1 MNEQELEN
9 WRKAGQIA
17 KEVSDYAKNLI
28 QDGVSLLK
36 IADLIELKISELGGK
51 PAFPV
56 NLSINETAAHYS
68 PFSNDPTIAEGLI
81 KVDFG
86 VEYNGCLSDTAFSI
100 DLTAEKEY
108 SELIKSTELALEE
121 ALKTIKP
128 GVSVSEVGKAIE
140 EKIKEHGFRPVKNL
154 SGHEMKKWN
163 LHAGL
168 TIPNYNSKVPS
179 KLKEGMVL
187 AIEPFA
193 TTGKGMV
200 KDGNPSGIY
209 RMISR
214 KAISNE
220 DTKKI
225 IDYIEKNY
233 STLPFTSRWLVDVFG
248 DNVISHLNM
257 LERLGMLHQFA
268 QLKEISDQP
277 VAQAEHT
284 IVITAEGC
292 EILTN

>member
-1 MNEQELEN
+1 MDEQELEN

-17 KEVSDYAKNLI
+17 KEVSDYAKTLI
-28 QDGVSLLK
+28 QEGMSLLK

-56 NLSINETAAHYS
+56 NLSINEIAAHYS
-68 PFSNDPTIAEGLI
+68 PFSNDPSITEGLI
-81 KVDFG
+81 KIDLG
-86 VEYNGCLSDTAFSI
+86 VEYNGCLSDTAFTV

-108 SELIKSTELALEE
+108 SELIKATELALEE
-121 ALKTIKP
+121 ALKKIKP
-128 GVSVSEVGKAIE
+128 GVSVSDIGKAIE
-140 EKIKEHGFRPVKNL
+140 EKIKEYGFRPVKNL

-168 TIPNYNSKVPS
+168 TIPNYNSKVSS
-179 KLKEGMVL
+179 KLREGMIL

-193 TTGKGMV
+193 TSGKGMV
-200 KDGNPSGIY
+200 KDGMPSGIY
-209 RMISR
+209 RMISK
-214 KAISNE
+214 KAVNNE

-225 IDYIEKNY
+225 IDHIEKNY
-233 STLPFTSRWLVDVFG
+233 STLPFTSRWLVDIFG
-248 DNVISHLNM
+248 DNVVSHLNM
-257 LERLGMLHQFA
+257 LERLGMIHQFA
-268 QLKEISDQP
+268 QLREISDQP

-284 IVITAEGC
+284 IFITSDGC